1 MWKFD
6 PIPRTSEHPAADR
19 WALGQAQQTGG
30 ANVWSLMTVDAER
43 DLVFLPTA
51 SATPDH
57 WGGARHGT
65 NEFANSVVALRVT
78 TGDVV
83 WSFQVV
89 HHDLWD
95 YDVAAQPVM
104 VDIQRASKLVPALI
118 VGTKTGMLFVLDRET
133 GRPLSPVLEL
143 PVPKSDIETAW
154 PTQPFTRPSL
164 RLHSTLLTVDSM
176 FGITPEE
183 RAECRDRFEALAH
196 AGMFTPPSIK
206 GSLVWPGVWGG
217 TNWDGMAWDQERG
230 ILIVPIKRL
239 GMVVQLHAGSKRPP
253 STTSTEQY
261 FPPWHAPFGVTR
273 SPFVSSEGTPCT
285 PPPWSE
291 LVAVD
296 LQAESVLW
304 RKPLG
309 KVPWLLH
316 LPEAQQWGSLT
327 FGGPL
332 ITASGLVFIAA
343 GQDDRIR
350 AFDIHNGELLWEHEL
365 PAGGQAAPMTFV
377 KDGRQFV
384 ILSAGGRA
392 GVGSPGDWIVAFALP
407 QR

>member
-1 MWKFD
+1 PEAGARRGAGKAWA
-6 PIPRTSEHPAADR
+6 PPAADP
-19 WALGQAQQTGG
+19 
-30 ANVWSLMTVDAER
+30 ER
-43 DLVFLPTA
+43 GLVFVPTG
-51 SATPDH
+51 SAAPDYY
-57 WGGARHGT
+57 GGERPGSNRH
-65 NEFANSVVALRVT
+65 ANSVVALRAA
-78 TGDVV
+78 TGEVV

-239 GMVVQLHAGSKRPP
+239 GMVVQLHAGSKR
-253 STTSTEQY
+253 
-261 FPPWHAPFGVTR
+261 
-273 SPFVSSEGTPCT
+273 
-285 PPPWSE
+285 
-291 LVAVD
+291 
-296 LQAESVLW
+296 
-304 RKPLG
+304 
-309 KVPWLLH
+309 
-316 LPEAQQWGSLT
+316 
-327 FGGPL
+327 
-332 ITASGLVFIAA
+332 
-343 GQDDRIR
+343 
-350 AFDIHNGELLWEHEL
+350 
-365 PAGGQAAPMTFV
+365 
-377 KDGRQFV
+377 
-384 ILSAGGRA
+384 
-392 GVGSPGDWIVAFALP
+392 
-407 QR
+407 